1 MQNTKPMT
9 VCAAQKRG
17 TAPTA
22 WVARVLRTAALV
34 GTTGWLAACVSLQ
47 DTPKVDLAESPPI
60 DWRKQAQQQAAARPA
75 NGSLFQAASYRPGFE
90 DPRARLVG
98 DSLTVQ
104 IVERVNATQKTTSNV
119 SKTGSV
125 DSSITSLPIV
135 GANATLLGKLGAGAE
150 SANTFAGTGD
160 TANSQTFTGTI
171 TTTVMEVLPNGH
183 LLVVG
188 EKQIG
193 INQNVDVLQF
203 SGTVDPRHVRP
214 GNVVASTQVANARIL
229 SRGRGQQAEAQQ
241 IGWLSR
247 FFLNVMPF

>member
-1 MQNTKPMT
+1 MFAILKSLTLRRLSGS
-9 VCAAQKRG
+9 CAALCM
-17 TAPTA
+17 
-22 WVARVLRTAALV
+22 VALGGCA
-34 GTTGWLAACVSLQ
+34 SLQ
-47 DTPKVDLAESPPI
+47 QTPEVDLAESPPI
-60 DWRKQAQQQAAARPA
+60 DWRKQAQQAAATQRPA
-75 NGSLFQAASYRPGFE
+75 SGGLFQAASYRPGFE

-98 DSLTVQ
+98 DSLTIQ
-104 IVERVNATQKTTSNV
+104 IVESVSATQKSTSNV
-119 SKTGSV
+119 SKTGTVDASV
-125 DSSITSLPIV
+125 SSLPLL
-135 GANATLLGKLGAGAE
+135 GSGNSLLGKLGTGAT
-150 SANTFAGTGD
+150 SSNDFAGTGD
-160 TANSQTFTGTI
+160 TANTQAFTGTI

-193 INQNVDVLQF
+193 INQNVDVLRF

-247 FFLNVMPF
+247 VFLSILPF